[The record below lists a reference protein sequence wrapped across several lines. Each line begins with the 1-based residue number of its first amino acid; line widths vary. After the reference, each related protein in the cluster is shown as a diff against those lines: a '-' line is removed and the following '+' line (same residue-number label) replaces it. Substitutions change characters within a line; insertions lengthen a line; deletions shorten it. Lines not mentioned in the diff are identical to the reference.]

1 MDFAK
6 SFSFVFND
14 PDWIKKVLLIAL
26 VSLIPV
32 VGMLVLYGWA
42 LQIAKKVIRKDSEP
56 LLLPELDF
64 GAQLSLGFKYFV
76 LNLVYMIPVFLIM
89 IPLMIVTAG
98 GDAAGMDSNTLS
110 TTAAILSCLCGGIAF
125 LYALAVA
132 LAMPMATG
140 LFLERES
147 IGDGLKLRRVF
158 ELVRAALVPDIL
170 AVLGTAVASFIGSLG
185 TILCVVGIVVTM
197 VYAYAVMMHLYAQAY
212 NQGTELAPASV

>member
-98 GDAAGMDSNTLS
+98 GDAAGMDSTHSPQWLS
-110 TTAAILSCLCGGIAF
+110 YPAPAASLSSMFWQSHWRCPWRPVCSREGMIATASSCAAF
-125 LYALAVA
+125 L
-132 LAMPMATG
+132 
-140 LFLERES
+140 
-147 IGDGLKLRRVF
+147 
-158 ELVRAALVPDIL
+158 
-170 AVLGTAVASFIGSLG
+170 
-185 TILCVVGIVVTM
+185 
-197 VYAYAVMMHLYAQAY
+197 
-212 NQGTELAPASV
+212 N